1 MNTGTPSL
9 TVEEGLRLAAGG
21 FVLAS
26 LALGHWIHPG
36 FYLFTAFVGAN
47 LLQSAF
53 TKWCPMMWLLERA
66 GLPRAG
72 AVAR

>member
-1 MNTGTPSL
+1 MSTQTSSL
-9 TVEEGLRLAAGG
+9 TVEEGLRLAAGA

-26 LALGHWIHPG
+26 VALGHWLHPG

-66 GLPRAG
+66 GLPRAR
-72 AVAR
+72 AAAR